1 MKKST
6 FILSIIVVL
15 AMVFSFTFAG
25 CKGDALEVVEEETAE
40 EAPEETAE
48 EAPEETAE
56 EAPQVEYKMAVFY
69 PAPHP
74 FFEASQKGLE
84 KFTEDTGIDIFVQYG
99 TDWTQET
106 ENQFV
111 EGLVAQGFNAIM
123 VYPMDA
129 TGANS
134 LYEEVIAQG
143 VKVVNFAAPTSVPTP
158 VNFTV
163 STDVKAA
170 AMLAVQT
177 VIDVMGGE
185 GNILNILELVEDPN
199 TALRKEGIDEVVA
212 DTPGVEIIQEIAGIT
227 SQEEATEKISNALAA
242 LGDDLDGMVTTGYVP
257 TVASSLIL
265 TEMENDAYEGIIY
278 VGIDDDPVVLK
289 AIEDGYVTGTFA
301 QNPVGIA
308 YLCAKIL
315 QLELEGYT
323 PKSDYE
329 FINSWGVIV
338 TKDNVVGAAF
348 QAEVL
353 DFALDLAN
361 TFATEYFNPP
371 DA

>member
-1 MKKST
+1 
-6 FILSIIVVL
+6 
-15 AMVFSFTFAG
+15 
-25 CKGDALEVVEEETAE
+25 
-40 EAPEETAE
+40 
-48 EAPEETAE
+48 
-56 EAPQVEYKMAVFY
+56 
-69 PAPHP
+69 
-74 FFEASQKGLE
+74 
-84 KFTEDTGIDIFVQYG
+84 
-99 TDWTQET
+99 
-106 ENQFV
+106 
-111 EGLVAQGFNAIM
+111 
-123 VYPMDA
+123 
-129 TGANS
+129 
-134 LYEEVIAQG
+134 
-143 VKVVNFAAPTSVPTP
+143 
-158 VNFTV
+158 
-163 STDVKAA
+163 
-170 AMLAVQT
+170 
-177 VIDVMGGE
+177 
-185 GNILNILELVEDPN
+185 
-199 TALRKEGIDEVVA
+199 
-212 DTPGVEIIQEIAGIT
+212 
-227 SQEEATEKISNALAA
+227 
-242 LGDDLDGMVTTGYVP
+242 MVTTGYVP